1 MKLLSKKGL
10 FTKILT
16 GLLVMVMVLTILPA
30 VSANAAKKSY
40 PYKIKINKSTNV
52 VTVYSTETKKPVTAF
67 TCSLGSATPTGTFH
81 TKDKYRW
88 HELMGPSYGQYCTRI
103 TDGILFHSVWY
114 YSYEK
119 NSQTYY
125 GYNMLGNLAS
135 HGCCRLTVASA
146 KWIYDNCPI
155 GTEVKVFYGSS
166 KDDPLGK
173 PKTVSVSGSR
183 GWDPTDPDPNNP
195 YKSGSAKPKIT
206 VKSKIVQYGK
216 NLSKDNLTIKDSCGF
231 DITKWKGVQIKGF
244 DKKKL
249 GRQKVTISLLDSCG
263 RSAKKTVTY
272 TVVDKKKYTITL
284 NSETLEKKVN
294 TSRDLLLGVKAYD
307 TSGNDVK
314 SELVVSVK
322 EPGSTEFV
330 EVENPSAKYMFDK
343 VGEYLIK
350 YEVINPNNDKVTTKI
365 RTINCVGEYIDPSV
379 DTGSG
384 IDDGFIDPNA

>member
-1 MKLLSKKGL
+1 MKVSSKNSIIAKVLS
-10 FTKILT
+10 
-16 GLLVMVMVLTILPA
+16 GLLVIALVCAMIPA
-30 VSANAAKKSY
+30 ASVSAAKKKY
-40 PYKIKINKSTNV
+40 PYKIRINKSTNV

-119 NSQTYY
+119 SSQTYY

-195 YKSGSAKPKIT
+195 YKSGKAKPKII
-206 VKSKIVQYGK
+206 VKSKTVEYGK
-216 NLSKDNLTIKDSCGF
+216 KLSKDNLTIKDSCGF
-231 DITKWKGVQIKGF
+231 DITKWKGVTITGF
-244 DKKKL
+244 NKKQL
-249 GRQKVTISLLDSCG
+249 GEQKVTISLLDSCG
-263 RSAKKTVTY
+263 RSAKKTVKY
-272 TVVDKKKYTITL
+272 VVVDKNKYSININTKSKERDL
-284 NSETLEKKVN
+284 NSSIN
-294 TSRDLLLGVKAYD
+294 LLQGVKAFD
-307 TSGNDVK
+307 TLGNDVTK
-314 SELVVSVK
+314 DVNVSIK
-322 EPGSTEFV
+322 TPGAVEYVPVDNINSKFV
-330 EVENPSAKYMFDK
+330 FDS
-343 VGEYLIK
+343 VGDYSFK
-350 YEVINPNNDKVTTKI
+350 YEITNPNNGKI
-365 RTINCVGEYIDPSV
+365 STAIRDFTVAGEYIEPVEDS
-379 DTGSG
+379 
-384 IDDGFIDPNA
+384 DDEFIDPNA